1 MLAIALALASSLG
14 YGCADYAGGLASRG
28 IPVLRATLIT
38 IPVGIGLLVVLLPV
52 LSAHW
57 SVPAVVWGGLSGIF
71 SAGAFALVYGS
82 LAVGPMSILS
92 PLTAVISAAVPV
104 AAGVAILGERLTG
117 TATVGI
123 GLALV
128 AVVAI
133 SAAGGTGGVR
143 PAPRPLAM
151 AAVAGVSIGLQ
162 FICLQR
168 SPAASGIAPALAGRV
183 VAGLIMAAAFL
194 VIRPAASTGAS
205 ITASSA
211 ASAGSSRSATL
222 IAAAAGILDTFANLA
237 VLLAVRHGSL
247 AVVAV
252 IVALY
257 PGSTVLLAR
266 LTLGE
271 RLSRSQAAGLGG
283 AAAAVVLLALAS

>member
-14 YGCADYAGGLASRG
+14 YGCADYAGGLASRAVS
-28 IPVLRATLIT
+28 VLRVTMIA
-38 IPVGIGLLVVLLPV
+38 IPVGTVLLVALLPV
-52 LSAHW
+52 LHAQW
-57 SVPAVVWGGLSGIF
+57 SVPAVVWGGLSGVF
-71 SAGAFALVYGS
+71 SAGAFALVYAS

-104 AAGVAILGERLTG
+104 AAGVGLEGERLTG
-117 TATVGI
+117 TAAAGI

-133 SAAGGTGGVR
+133 SAAGGTGGTR

-151 AAVAGVSIGLQ
+151 AAVAGASIGLQ

-168 SPAASGIAPALAGRV
+168 SPAGSGIAPALAGRV
-183 VAGLIMAAAFL
+183 VAGLILAAAFA
-194 VIRPAASTGAS
+194 VSRPRGGARP
-205 ITASSA
+205 
-211 ASAGSSRSATL
+211 SRPTVL
-222 IAAAAGILDTFANLA
+222 IAAAGGVLDTFANLA

>member
-1 MLAIALALASSLG
+1 
-14 YGCADYAGGLASRG
+14 
-28 IPVLRATLIT
+28 
-38 IPVGIGLLVVLLPV
+38 
-52 LSAHW
+52 
-57 SVPAVVWGGLSGIF
+57 
-71 SAGAFALVYGS
+71 
-82 LAVGPMSILS
+82 
-92 PLTAVISAAVPV
+92 V
-104 AAGVAILGERLTG
+104 AAGVGLEGEQLTG
-117 TATVGI
+117 TAAAGI

-133 SAAGGTGGVR
+133 SAAGGTGGTR

-151 AAVAGVSIGLQ
+151 AAAAGASIGLQ

-168 SPAASGIAPALAGRV
+168 SPVDSGIAPAIAGRV
-183 VAGLIMAAAFL
+183 VAGLILAAAFAL
-194 VIRPAASTGAS
+194 SRPRAGAWPGRAAVI
-205 ITASSA
+205 
-211 ASAGSSRSATL
+211 
-222 IAAAAGILDTFANLA
+222 IAAASGVLDTFANLA
-237 VLLAVRHGSL
+237 VLLAVRQGSL

>member
-1 MLAIALALASSLG
+1 MLAIVLALASSLG

-28 IPVLRATLIT
+28 VSVLRIT
-38 IPVGIGLLVVLLPV
+38 MIAIPVGTVLLVASLPV
-52 LSAHW
+52 LHAQWSA
-57 SVPAVVWGGLSGIF
+57 PAVVWGGLSGVF
-71 SAGAFALVYGS
+71 SAGAFALVYAS

-92 PLTAVISAAVPV
+92 PLTAMISAAVPV
-104 AAGVAILGERLTG
+104 AAGVGLEGERLTG
-117 TATVGI
+117 TAAAGI

-128 AVVAI
+128 AVGAI
-133 SAAGGTGGVR
+133 SAAGGTGGAR
-143 PAPRPLAM
+143 PAARPLAM
-151 AAVAGVSIGLQ
+151 AAAAGASIGLQ

-168 SPAASGIAPALAGRV
+168 SPVGSGIAPALAGRI
-183 VAGLIMAAAFL
+183 VAGLILAVAFAASRPRGGARPS
-194 VIRPAASTGAS
+194 RPAV
-205 ITASSA
+205 
-211 ASAGSSRSATL
+211 L
-222 IAAAAGILDTFANLA
+222 IAAAGGVLDTFANVA

-257 PGSTVLLAR
+257 PASTVLLAR

-271 RLSRSQAAGLGG
+271 RLTRSQAAGLGG

>member
-1 MLAIALALASSLG
+1 MLAIVLALASSLG

-28 IPVLRATLIT
+28 TSVLWVTLIS
-38 IPVGIGLLVVLLPV
+38 IPVGLSLLVLLLPV
-52 LSAHW
+52 FPAYW
-57 SVPAVVWGGLSGIF
+57 SVPAVVWGGLSGVF
-71 SAGAFALVYGS
+71 SAGAFALVYAS

-104 AAGVAILGERLTG
+104 AAGVGLEGERLTG
-117 TATVGI
+117 TAAAGI

-133 SAAGGTGGVR
+133 SAAGGTGGTR

-151 AAVAGVSIGLQ
+151 AAAAGASIGLQ

-168 SPAASGIAPALAGRV
+168 SPVDSGIAPAIAGRV
-183 VAGLIMAAAFL
+183 VAGLILVAAFAISRPRGGPRPSRAA
-194 VIRPAASTGAS
+194 VI
-205 ITASSA
+205 
-211 ASAGSSRSATL
+211 
-222 IAAAAGILDTFANLA
+222 IAAASGVLDTFANLA
-237 VLLAVRHGSL
+237 VLLAVRQGSL

>member
-1 MLAIALALASSLG
+1 MLAIVLALASSLG
-14 YGCADYAGGLASRG
+14 YGCADYAGGLASRDVS
-28 IPVLRATLIT
+28 VLRVTLIS
-38 IPVGIGLLVVLLPV
+38 IPVGLSLLVVLLPV
-52 LSAHW
+52 LPAHW
-57 SVPAVVWGGLSGIF
+57 SVPAVVWGGLSGVF
-71 SAGAFALVYGS
+71 SAGAFALVYAS

-92 PLTAVISAAVPV
+92 PLTAVVSAAVPV
-104 AAGVAILGERLTG
+104 AAGMGLEGERLTG
-117 TATVGI
+117 TAAAGI

-133 SAAGGTGGVR
+133 SAAGGTGGAR

-151 AAVAGVSIGLQ
+151 AAVAGASIGLQ

-168 SPAASGIAPALAGRV
+168 SPVDSGIAPAVAGRV
-183 VAGLIMAAAFL
+183 VAGLILAAAFA
-194 VIRPAASTGAS
+194 VSRPRGSARPSRPTVL
-205 ITASSA
+205 ISA
-211 ASAGSSRSATL
+211 AG
-222 IAAAAGILDTFANLA
+222 GVLDTFANLA

>member
-1 MLAIALALASSLG
+1 VLAIILALASSLG

-28 IPVLRATLIT
+28 TPVLRVTMITL
-38 IPVGIGLLVVLLPV
+38 PVGIVLQLAMLGF

-57 SVPAVVWGGLSGIF
+57 SAAAVIWGGLSGVF
-71 SAGAFALVYGS
+71 SAGAFALVYAS
-82 LAVGPMSILS
+82 LAAGPMSVLS

-104 AAGVAILGERLTG
+104 AAGVLAEGERLT
-117 TATVGI
+117 AAAVAGI
-123 GLALV
+123 GLAMI

-133 SAAGGTGGVR
+133 SAAGGTAGVR
-143 PAPRPLAM
+143 PSPRALAM
-151 AAVAGVSIGLQ
+151 AAGAGASIGLQ

-168 SPAASGIAPALAGRV
+168 SPAGSGIAPVVAGRV
-183 VAGLIMAAAFL
+183 VAGLILAAAFVL
-194 VIRPAASTGAS
+194 ARPK
-205 ITASSA
+205 
-211 ASAGSSRSATL
+211 AGSAPNRTAL
-222 IAAAAGILDTFANLA
+222 ILAAAGGILDTLANLA

-271 RLSRSQAAGLGG
+271 RLTRSQAAGLGG

>member
-1 MLAIALALASSLG
+1 MLAIVLALASSLG
-14 YGCADYAGGLASRG
+14 YGCADYAGGLASRDV
-28 IPVLRATLIT
+28 PVLRVTMIT
-38 IPVGIGLLVVLLPV
+38 IPVGTVLLVAVLPV
-52 LSAHW
+52 LHAQW
-57 SVPAVVWGGLSGIF
+57 SVPAVVWGGLSGVF
-71 SAGAFALVYGS
+71 SAGAFALVYAS

-104 AAGVAILGERLTG
+104 AAGVGLEGERLTG
-117 TATVGI
+117 TAAAGI
-123 GLALV
+123 GLALI
-128 AVVAI
+128 AVVGI
-133 SAAGGTGGVR
+133 SAAGGTGGTR

-151 AAVAGVSIGLQ
+151 AAVAGASIGLQ

-168 SPAASGIAPALAGRV
+168 SPAGSGIAPALAGRV
-183 VAGLIMAAAFL
+183 VAGLILAAAF
-194 VIRPAASTGAS
+194 AASRPRSGTRP
-205 ITASSA
+205 
-211 ASAGSSRSATL
+211 SRPATL
-222 IAAAAGILDTFANLA
+222 IAAAGGVLDTFANLA

-271 RLSRSQAAGLGG
+271 RLTRSQAAGLGG
-283 AAAAVVLLALAS
+283 AAAAVVVLALAS

>member
-1 MLAIALALASSLG
+1 MLAIVLALASSLG

-28 IPVLRATLIT
+28 ASVLWVTLIS
-38 IPVGIGLLVVLLPV
+38 IPVGLGLLVVLLPV
-52 LSAHW
+52 LPAYW
-57 SVPAVVWGGLSGIF
+57 SVPAVVWGGLSGVF
-71 SAGAFALVYGS
+71 SAGAFALVYAS

-104 AAGVAILGERLTG
+104 AAGVGLEGEQLTG
-117 TATVGI
+117 TAAAGI

-133 SAAGGTGGVR
+133 SAAGGTGGTR
-143 PAPRPLAM
+143 PAARPLGM
-151 AAVAGVSIGLQ
+151 AAAAGASIGLQ

-168 SPAASGIAPALAGRV
+168 SPVDSGIAPAIAGRV
-183 VAGLIMAAAFL
+183 VAGLILAAAFA
-194 VIRPAASTGAS
+194 VSRPRGGPRPSRPAV
-205 ITASSA
+205 
-211 ASAGSSRSATL
+211 L
-222 IAAAAGILDTFANLA
+222 IAAASGVMDTFANLA

-283 AAAAVVLLALAS
+283 AAAAVVLLALAG

>member
-1 MLAIALALASSLG
+1 MLAIVLALASSLG
-14 YGCADYAGGLASRG
+14 YGCADYAGGLASRNTS
-28 IPVLRATLIT
+28 VLRVTLIS
-38 IPVGIGLLVVLLPV
+38 IPVGLGLLVVLLPV
-52 LSAHW
+52 LPAHW
-57 SVPAVVWGGLSGIF
+57 SVPAAVWGGLSGVF
-71 SAGAFALVYGS
+71 SAGAFALVYAS

-104 AAGVAILGERLTG
+104 AAGVGLEGEQLTG
-117 TATVGI
+117 TAAAGI

-133 SAAGGTGGVR
+133 SAAGGTAGTR

-151 AAVAGVSIGLQ
+151 AAAAGASIGLQ

-168 SPAASGIAPALAGRV
+168 SPVDSGIAPAIAGRV
-183 VAGLIMAAAFL
+183 VAGLILAAAYVL
-194 VIRPAASTGAS
+194 SRPAASTAGAS
-205 ITASSA
+205 RFAVI
-211 ASAGSSRSATL
+211 
-222 IAAAAGILDTFANLA
+222 IAAASGVLDTFANLA

>member
-1 MLAIALALASSLG
+1 MLAIVLALASSLG

-28 IPVLRATLIT
+28 ASVLWVTLIS
-38 IPVGIGLLVVLLPV
+38 IPVGLGLLVVLLPV
-52 LSAHW
+52 LPAHW
-57 SVPAVVWGGLSGIF
+57 SVPAAVWGGLSGVF
-71 SAGAFALVYGS
+71 SAGAFALVYAS

-104 AAGVAILGERLTG
+104 AAGVGLEGEQLTG
-117 TATVGI
+117 TAAAGI

-133 SAAGGTGGVR
+133 SAAGGTAGTR

-151 AAVAGVSIGLQ
+151 AAAAGASIGLQ

-168 SPAASGIAPALAGRV
+168 SPVDSGIAPAIAGRV
-183 VAGLIMAAAFL
+183 VAGLILAAAF
-194 VIRPAASTGAS
+194 VVARPRGGVRPSRPAV
-205 ITASSA
+205 
-211 ASAGSSRSATL
+211 L
-222 IAAAAGILDTFANLA
+222 IAAASGVLDTFANLA
-237 VLLAVRHGSL
+237 VLLAVRQGSL

>member
-1 MLAIALALASSLG
+1 MLAIVLALASSLG
-14 YGCADYAGGLASRG
+14 YGCADYAGGLASRDV
-28 IPVLRATLIT
+28 PVLRVTLIS
-38 IPVGIGLLVVLLPV
+38 IPVGLSLLVVLLPV
-52 LSAHW
+52 LPAHW
-57 SVPAVVWGGLSGIF
+57 SVPAAVWGGLSGVF
-71 SAGAFALVYGS
+71 SAGAFALVYAS

-104 AAGVAILGERLTG
+104 AAGVGLEGEQLTG
-117 TATVGI
+117 TAAAGI

-133 SAAGGTGGVR
+133 SAAGGTAGTR

-151 AAVAGVSIGLQ
+151 AAAAGASIGLQ

-168 SPAASGIAPALAGRV
+168 SPVDSGIAPAIAGRV
-183 VAGLIMAAAFL
+183 VAGLILAAAFAL
-194 VIRPAASTGAS
+194 SRPRAGAWPGRAAVI
-205 ITASSA
+205 
-211 ASAGSSRSATL
+211 
-222 IAAAAGILDTFANLA
+222 IAAASGVLDTFANLA
-237 VLLAVRHGSL
+237 VLLAVRQGSL

-271 RLSRSQAAGLGG
+271 RLSRSQAAGLSG

>member
-1 MLAIALALASSLG
+1 MLAIVLALASSLG

-28 IPVLRATLIT
+28 TSVLWVTLIS
-38 IPVGIGLLVVLLPV
+38 IPVGLSLLVVLLPV
-52 LSAHW
+52 FPAYW
-57 SVPAVVWGGLSGIF
+57 SGPAVVWGGLSGVF
-71 SAGAFALVYGS
+71 SAGAFALVYAS

-104 AAGVAILGERLTG
+104 AVGVGLEGEQLTG
-117 TATVGI
+117 TAAAGI

-133 SAAGGTGGVR
+133 SAAGGTGGTR
-143 PAPRPLAM
+143 PAPRPLVM
-151 AAVAGVSIGLQ
+151 AAAAGASIGLQ

-168 SPAASGIAPALAGRV
+168 SPVDSGIAPAIAGRV
-183 VAGLIMAAAFL
+183 VAGLILAAAFA
-194 VIRPAASTGAS
+194 VSRPRGGARPSRPAV
-205 ITASSA
+205 
-211 ASAGSSRSATL
+211 L
-222 IAAAAGILDTFANLA
+222 IAAASGVMDTFANLA
-237 VLLAVRHGSL
+237 VLLAVRQGSL

-283 AAAAVVLLALAS
+283 AAAAVILLALAS

>member
-1 MLAIALALASSLG
+1 MLAIVLALASSLG
-14 YGCADYAGGLASRG
+14 YGCADYAGGLASRDV
-28 IPVLRATLIT
+28 PVLRVTLIS
-38 IPVGIGLLVVLLPV
+38 IPVGLSLLVVLLPV
-52 LSAHW
+52 LPAYW
-57 SVPAVVWGGLSGIF
+57 SVPAVVWGGLSGVF
-71 SAGAFALVYGS
+71 SAGAFALVYAS
-82 LAVGPMSILS
+82 LAAGPMSILS

-104 AAGVAILGERLTG
+104 AAGVGLEGEQLTG
-117 TATVGI
+117 TAAAGI
-123 GLALV
+123 GLALI

-133 SAAGGTGGVR
+133 SAAGGTGGAR

-151 AAVAGVSIGLQ
+151 AAAAGASIGLQ
-162 FICLQR
+162 FIYLQR
-168 SPAASGIAPALAGRV
+168 SPVDSGIAPAIAGRV
-183 VAGLIMAAAFL
+183 VAGLILAAAFAL
-194 VIRPAASTGAS
+194 ARPAVSTAGAS
-205 ITASSA
+205 RPAV
-211 ASAGSSRSATL
+211 L
-222 IAAAAGILDTFANLA
+222 IAAASGVLDTFANLA

>member
-1 MLAIALALASSLG
+1 MLAIVLALASSLG
-14 YGCADYAGGLASRG
+14 YGCADYAGGLASRDV
-28 IPVLRATLIT
+28 PVLRVTLIS
-38 IPVGIGLLVVLLPV
+38 IPVGLSLLVVLLPV
-52 LSAHW
+52 LPAHW
-57 SVPAVVWGGLSGIF
+57 SVPAAVWGGLSGVF
-71 SAGAFALVYGS
+71 SAGAFALVYAS

-104 AAGVAILGERLTG
+104 AAGVGLEGERLTG
-117 TATVGI
+117 TAAAGV

-133 SAAGGTGGVR
+133 SAAGGTAGTR

-151 AAVAGVSIGLQ
+151 AAAAGASIGLQ

-168 SPAASGIAPALAGRV
+168 SPVDSGIAPAIAGRV
-183 VAGLIMAAAFL
+183 VAGLILAAAFA
-194 VIRPAASTGAS
+194 VSRPRGGTRPGWPVM
-205 ITASSA
+205 I
-211 ASAGSSRSATL
+211 
-222 IAAAAGILDTFANLA
+222 IAAASGVLDTFANLA

>member
-1 MLAIALALASSLG
+1 MLAIVLALASSLG

-28 IPVLRATLIT
+28 ASVLWVTLIS
-38 IPVGIGLLVVLLPV
+38 IPVGLGLLVVLLPV
-52 LSAHW
+52 LPAYW
-57 SVPAVVWGGLSGIF
+57 SVDAVVWGGLSGVF
-71 SAGAFALVYGS
+71 SAGAFALVYAS

-104 AAGVAILGERLTG
+104 AAGVGLEGEQLTG
-117 TATVGI
+117 AAAAGI

-133 SAAGGTGGVR
+133 SAAGGTGGTR

-151 AAVAGVSIGLQ
+151 AAAAGASIGLQ

-168 SPAASGIAPALAGRV
+168 SPVDSGIAPAIAGRV
-183 VAGLIMAAAFL
+183 VAGLILAAAFA
-194 VIRPAASTGAS
+194 VAHPRGGPRPGRPAV
-205 ITASSA
+205 
-211 ASAGSSRSATL
+211 L
-222 IAAAAGILDTFANLA
+222 IAAASGVLDTFANLA
-237 VLLAVRHGSL
+237 VLLAVRQGSL

-271 RLSRSQAAGLGG
+271 RLSRSQAAGLSG

>member
-1 MLAIALALASSLG
+1 VFAIILALASSLG

-28 IPVLRATLIT
+28 TPVLRVTMITL
-38 IPVGIGLLVVLLPV
+38 PVGIVLQLAMLTF

-57 SVPAVVWGGLSGIF
+57 SMAAVVWGGLSGIF
-71 SAGAFALVYGS
+71 SAAAFALVYGS
-82 LAVGPMSILS
+82 LAAGPMSILS

-104 AAGVAILGERLTG
+104 AAGVLIEGERLT
-117 TATVGI
+117 AAAVAGI
-123 GLALV
+123 VLAMI

-143 PAPRPLAM
+143 PSSRALAM
-151 AAVAGVSIGLQ
+151 AAAAGASIGLQ
-162 FICLQR
+162 FTCLQQ
-168 SPAASGIAPALAGRV
+168 SPAGSGIAPV
-183 VAGLIMAAAFL
+183 VAGRLVAGLVLAAAFL
-194 VIRPAASTGAS
+194 ITRPKAGPAANRGAL
-205 ITASSA
+205 ILA
-211 ASAGSSRSATL
+211 AGS
-222 IAAAAGILDTFANLA
+222 GIVDTFANLF

-271 RLSRSQAAGLGG
+271 RLTRSQTAGLAG

>member
-1 MLAIALALASSLG
+1 
-14 YGCADYAGGLASRG
+14 
-28 IPVLRATLIT
+28 
-38 IPVGIGLLVVLLPV
+38 
-52 LSAHW
+52 
-57 SVPAVVWGGLSGIF
+57 VPAAVWGGLSGVF
-71 SAGAFALVYGS
+71 SAGAFALVYAS

-92 PLTAVISAAVPV
+92 PLTAVISAAIPV
-104 AAGVAILGERLTG
+104 AAGVGLEGEQLTG
-117 TATVGI
+117 TAAAGI

-133 SAAGGTGGVR
+133 SAAGSTGGTR

-151 AAVAGVSIGLQ
+151 AAAAGASIGLQ

-168 SPAASGIAPALAGRV
+168 SPVDSGIAPAIAGRV
-183 VAGLIMAAAFL
+183 VAGLILAAAFA
-194 VIRPAASTGAS
+194 VARPRGGARPGRAAV
-205 ITASSA
+205 
-211 ASAGSSRSATL
+211 L
-222 IAAAAGILDTFANLA
+222 IAAASGVLDTFANLA
-237 VLLAVRHGSL
+237 VLLAVRQGSL